1 MSEYCKQ
8 FNQLYYSASLVAKL
22 FLGKGCSRIAIGWRM
37 VVRKP
42 TVDLRSANVSN
53 WSTDRL
59 MAAIL
64 NSQLEVGTEP

>member
-8 FNQLYYSASLVAKL
+8 LSQLYYSASLVAKL
-22 FLGKGCSRIAIGWRM
+22 FLGKECSRIAFGWRL

-42 TVDLRSANVSN
+42 TVDLRSVNVSN